1 MSKFTFID
9 LFAGIG
15 GFRIALSNNGG
26 ECIGFSE
33 IDKLAITTYCENYGE
48 SLDVNLGDIVEIRAL
63 PKHDLLVGGV
73 PCQSWSIAGKNLGF
87 DDDRGQLWN
96 DTIYLLKQS
105 KPKCFIFENVKGL
118 NDPRNAEALQYIL
131 KRIHEAG
138 YYAKPFTLDSSDYGI
153 PQSRVRVYI
162 IGFQK
167 KEHFDNFTLPKKI
180 FPKPKLYQFL
190 DLPKMEQASLTTER
204 QTELFGE
211 VLPVVHK
218 RGRDLNNYFLFND
231 IRNGTSTIH
240 SWDIIPTTQRE
251 KDICLLLLKNRR
263 KRIYGLFDG
272 NPLSIEHFNALDKS
286 ISCHELEILKS
297 KGILKSVEYVYHINA
312 IANNELSPKEML
324 VLNHSFEGELRID
337 DLKNSRKL
345 KQSRILFKKV
355 IKSLKAKSIL
365 TCIETRYEFRFTKI
379 SSGINGINR
388 IYLPIS
394 EVFSTLVASGINDYV
409 ATVNITAQSHDELKQ
424 KFLEEVYFQEA
435 YRKISKE
442 EACAIQGFP
451 RNFHLPSNSQKWMKL
466 LGNSVS
472 VPVIDKLCK
481 AIVRTGVFDV
491 CTMESS
497 TNTKIYD
504 YKDHLRSKSGQKL
517 EGS

>member
-1 MSKFTFID
+1 
-9 LFAGIG
+9 
-15 GFRIALSNNGG
+15 
-26 ECIGFSE
+26 
-33 IDKLAITTYCENYGE
+33 
-48 SLDVNLGDIVEIRAL
+48 
-63 PKHDLLVGGV
+63 
-73 PCQSWSIAGKNLGF
+73 
-87 DDDRGQLWN
+87 
-96 DTIYLLKQS
+96 
-105 KPKCFIFENVKGL
+105 
-118 NDPRNAEALQYIL
+118 
-131 KRIHEAG
+131 
-138 YYAKPFTLDSSDYGI
+138 
-153 PQSRVRVYI
+153 
-162 IGFQK
+162 
-167 KEHFDNFTLPKKI
+167 
-180 FPKPKLYQFL
+180 
-190 DLPKMEQASLTTER
+190 MEQASLTTER
-204 QTELFGE
+204 QTELFGD
-211 VLPVVHK
+211 VFPVVHK

-286 ISCHELEILKS
+286 ISCHELDILKS
-297 KGILKSVEYVYHINA
+297 KGILKSVEYVYRINA
-312 IANNELSPKEML
+312 IGNNELSPKEML

-345 KQSRILFKKV
+345 KQSRILFKNV

-365 TCIETRYEFRFTKI
+365 TCIETRYDFRFTKI

-451 RNFHLPSNSQKWMKL
+451 RNFHLPSNRQKWMKL